1 MLFDYGKKYW
11 ILGKPFSLKY
21 HFVFDQDSKKIG
33 LYRNIHNKIYMNH
46 NDKKD
51 TYVKIIK
58 ILIIIVFSFCL
69 IFIGFY
75 LGKKIYQIKRKL
87 RANELEDN
95 YEYINENDNNKDLN
109 NKIINENKKNASIE
123 MGFKI

>member
-1 MLFDYGKKYW
+1 MFN
-11 ILGKPFSLKY
+11 F
-21 HFVFDQDSKKIG
+21 
-33 LYRNIHNKIYMNH
+33 YR
-46 NDKKD
+46 
-51 TYVKIIK
+51 
-58 ILIIIVFSFCL
+58 
-69 IFIGFY
+69 IF

>member
-1 MLFDYGKKYW
+1 
-11 ILGKPFSLKY
+11 
-21 HFVFDQDSKKIG
+21 
-33 LYRNIHNKIYMNH
+33 MNH

-109 NKIINENKKNASIE
+109 NKIINENKKMHQSKWDLK
-123 MGFKI
+123 FKIYFNLII

>member
-1 MLFDYGKKYW
+1 
-11 ILGKPFSLKY
+11 
-21 HFVFDQDSKKIG
+21 
-33 LYRNIHNKIYMNH
+33 MN
-46 NDKKD
+46 NNGKKD

-58 ILIIIVFSFCL
+58 IFMIIVFAFCL

-95 YEYINENDNNKDLN
+95 YEYINENNSNRKDLN
-109 NKIINENKKNASIE
+109 KKIINENKKNASIE

>member
-1 MLFDYGKKYW
+1 
-11 ILGKPFSLKY
+11 
-21 HFVFDQDSKKIG
+21 
-33 LYRNIHNKIYMNH
+33 MN
-46 NDKKD
+46 NNGKKD

-58 ILIIIVFSFCL
+58 IFMIIVFSFCL

-95 YEYINENDNNKDLN
+95 YEYINENNSNRKDLN
-109 NKIINENKKNASIE
+109 KKIINENERNASIE
-123 MGFKI
+123 MGYKI

>member
-1 MLFDYGKKYW
+1 
-11 ILGKPFSLKY
+11 
-21 HFVFDQDSKKIG
+21 
-33 LYRNIHNKIYMNH
+33 MNH

-95 YEYINENDNNKDLN
+95 YEYINENNSNRKDLN
-109 NKIINENKKNASIE
+109 KKIINENERNASIE
-123 MGFKI
+123 MGYKI

>member
-1 MLFDYGKKYW
+1 
-11 ILGKPFSLKY
+11 
-21 HFVFDQDSKKIG
+21 
-33 LYRNIHNKIYMNH
+33 MNH

-58 ILIIIVFSFCL
+58 IFMIIVFSFCL

-95 YEYINENDNNKDLN
+95 YEYMNENNSNRKDLN
-109 NKIINENKKNASIE
+109 NKILNKNERNSSIE

>member
-1 MLFDYGKKYW
+1 
-11 ILGKPFSLKY
+11 
-21 HFVFDQDSKKIG
+21 
-33 LYRNIHNKIYMNH
+33 MN
-46 NDKKD
+46 NNGKKD

-58 ILIIIVFSFCL
+58 IFMIIVFSFCL

-95 YEYINENDNNKDLN
+95 YEYINENNSNRKDLN

>member
-1 MLFDYGKKYW
+1 
-11 ILGKPFSLKY
+11 
-21 HFVFDQDSKKIG
+21 
-33 LYRNIHNKIYMNH
+33 MNQ
-46 NDKKD
+46 NNKKD

-58 ILIIIVFSFCL
+58 IFIIIVFSFCL